1 MQETKLSQVEFDI
14 LSDENKQLKL
24 RVDKLVGENALLEE
38 QLEECSNNEEYINH
52 NYEYEGIGRIY
63 IRCDNLADQN
73 NLENALNKIFKR
85 L

>member
-1 MQETKLSQVEFDI
+1 MQETKLSQVGFDV

-24 RVDKLVGENALLEE
+24 RVDKLVIENALLEE
-38 QLEECSNNEEYINH
+38 QLEDCSNNEEYINP

-63 IRCDNLADQN
+63 IKCDNLADQN